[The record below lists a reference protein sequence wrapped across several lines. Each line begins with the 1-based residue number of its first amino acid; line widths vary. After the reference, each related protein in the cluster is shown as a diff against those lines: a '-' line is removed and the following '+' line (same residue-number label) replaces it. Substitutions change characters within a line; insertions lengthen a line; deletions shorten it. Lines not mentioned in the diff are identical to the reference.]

1 MDEVGKEIKFEDALK
16 RLEEIV
22 EMLESD
28 ELPLDKALELFE
40 EGIRMSRLC
49 SSILERAEMRIE
61 ELIREEDG
69 TIRAVPFKLSEEE

>member
-1 MDEVGKEIKFEDALK
+1 MDKVEKEIKFEDALK

>member
-1 MDEVGKEIKFEDALK
+1 MDEVEKEIKFEDALK

>member
-1 MDEVGKEIKFEDALK
+1 MDEVGEEIKFEDALK

-40 EGIRMSRLC
+40 EGIKMSRLC

-61 ELIREEDG
+61 KLITEEDG
-69 TIRAVPFKLSEEE
+69 TIRTAPFKPSQEE

>member
-28 ELPLDKALELFE
+28 ELPLDRALELFE

>member
-1 MDEVGKEIKFEDALK
+1 MDEEGKEIKFEDALK

-22 EMLESD
+22 EALESD

-61 ELIREEDG
+61 ELISEEDG
-69 TIRAVPFKLSEEE
+69 TIRSVPFKLSEEE

>member
-1 MDEVGKEIKFEDALK
+1 MDEVEKEIKFEDALK

-69 TIRAVPFKLSEEE
+69 TIRAVPFKLSEEK

>member
-1 MDEVGKEIKFEDALK
+1 MDEVEKEIKFEDALK

-69 TIRAVPFKLSEEE
+69 TIRAVPLKLSEEE

>member
-28 ELPLDKALELFE
+28 ELPLDRALELFE

-69 TIRAVPFKLSEEE
+69 TIRAVPLKLSEEE